1 MYDPKIYTMQN
12 LKMRSAATAGL
23 YDLTMLEE
31 MDDHEYVLEVLAALL
46 HEMPGDFE
54 EMQLALLAGNTD
66 IVCKKAHKLKSS
78 AGVIQ
83 AEKLTML
90 LGDIE
95 AIGKKRGICDELIS
109 LVENAARESNH
120 IEKSLKI
127 YMEGLNKKIA

>member
-1 MYDPKIYTMQN
+1 MQN
-12 LKMRSAATAGL
+12 LKMRSATTAGL
-23 YDLTMLEE
+23 YDLSMLEE

-46 HEMPGDFE
+46 QEMPGDLG
-54 EMQLALLAGNTD
+54 EMQHALLAGNTD

-95 AIGKKRGICDELIS
+95 AVGKKRGICDELIG
-109 LVENAARESNH
+109 LVENAARESNL
-120 IEKSLKI
+120 IEKGLKI
-127 YMEGLNKKIA
+127 YMEGLNKKTA

>member
-1 MYDPKIYTMQN
+1 MQN